1 MQLLKYIVFLY
12 LLLFMDIYGVKITT
26 KPSASKYKF
35 NTPMFWKIAKKTD
48 ISFIQPKRYIFNNY
62 PIAIY
67 KDKEN
72 EIRAISDIC
81 IHRGASLSQGKILN
95 NNCIQC
101 PYHGW
106 EYNNGLLT
114 NVPGSPNIKS
124 GICGVPSFE
133 IKSINDDVY
142 IRPSYDTNSKKGH
155 IYNHTI
161 YIQPEAN
168 DNNFVRISGRRHI
181 KRPHNIITENVLDMI
196 HVSYVHSFG
205 NSLAPIP
212 FDIEYQ
218 DISPISGKTT
228 FHYTSG
234 PTSMSKLVGGAQYV
248 KVENEF
254 HLPDVTVTRVKA
266 NNLIKTII
274 THCYPIGK
282 NESILH
288 YDLYRNFFTPSIF
301 DPLFELQMKIT
312 LDEDV
317 KILNRIYDDYIL
329 GFMSTKYDITQT
341 KYREKMN
348 KLNNNITHT

>member
-1 MQLLKYIVFLY
+1 
-12 LLLFMDIYGVKITT
+12 
-26 KPSASKYKF
+26 
-35 NTPMFWKIAKKTD
+35 
-48 ISFIQPKRYIFNNY
+48 
-62 PIAIY
+62 
-67 KDKEN
+67 
-72 EIRAISDIC
+72 
-81 IHRGASLSQGKILN
+81 
-95 NNCIQC
+95 
-101 PYHGW
+101 
-106 EYNNGLLT
+106 
-114 NVPGSPNIKS
+114 
-124 GICGVPSFE
+124 
-133 IKSINDDVY
+133 
-142 IRPSYDTNSKKGH
+142 
-155 IYNHTI
+155 
-161 YIQPEAN
+161 
-168 DNNFVRISGRRHI
+168 
-181 KRPHNIITENVLDMI
+181 MI

-301 DPLFELQMKIT
+301 DPLFELQMIIT

-329 GFMSTKYDITQT
+329 GLMSTKYDITQT